1 MGRSATVAWAMF
13 LLLVLVFLVQRI
25 VKRLRSGT
33 S

>member
-13 LLLVLVFLVQRI
+13 LLLVLVFVAQRLI
-25 VKRLRSGT
+25 KRLRSRT